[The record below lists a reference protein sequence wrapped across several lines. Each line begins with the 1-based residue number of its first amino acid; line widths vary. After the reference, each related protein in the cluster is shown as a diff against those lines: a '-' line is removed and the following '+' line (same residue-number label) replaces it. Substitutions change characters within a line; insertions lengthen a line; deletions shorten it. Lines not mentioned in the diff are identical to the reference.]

1 MVQRVAQLDH
11 AAARRLRERAAERRS
26 SDRFLPLLKL
36 IGRFGLHLIAIL
48 LGVALMLPFFWAL
61 SSSLKEAHEVRQIPL
76 VWWPSNPQW
85 QNYPA
90 VWSGRLF
97 ARWYAN
103 SVYLTAIATVGTVL
117 SSSIA
122 GYAFARFRFPGKH
135 LLFSITMATMLLPG
149 YVLLIPNYLLYWKL
163 GWLNTYLP
171 LTVPYWFGS
180 AFFIFLFRQFF
191 MTIPLDLD
199 EAARIDGAS
208 FPRVFWSIVLP
219 LSGPVY
225 ATAFIIDGIAQWN
238 SFLRP
243 LIVLNQLPD
252 YPISVGL
259 RYLQGTGDSLPRDH
273 LLMAGSMLVTLPVI
287 IVFFLGQ
294 RYFVRGVAMT
304 GIKG

>member
-1 MVQRVAQLDH
+1 
-11 AAARRLRERAAERRS
+11 
-26 SDRFLPLLKL
+26 
-36 IGRFGLHLIAIL
+36 
-48 LGVALMLPFFWAL
+48 VALMLPFFWAV
-61 SSSLKEAHEVRQIPL
+61 SSSLKEAHEVRQLPL

-85 QNYPA
+85 HNYPA

-103 SVYLTAIATVGTVL
+103 SLFLTAIATVGTVL

-135 LLFSITMATMLLPG
+135 VLFSITMATMLLPG

-243 LIVLNQLPD
+243 LIVLNQLQD